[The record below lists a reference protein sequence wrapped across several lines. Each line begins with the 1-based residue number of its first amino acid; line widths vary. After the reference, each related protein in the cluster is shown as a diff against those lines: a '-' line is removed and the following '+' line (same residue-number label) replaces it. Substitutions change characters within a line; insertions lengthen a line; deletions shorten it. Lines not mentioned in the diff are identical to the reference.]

1 VTLSLVR
8 TRAHSPWA
16 ARFLS
21 VLGVLVL
28 TACTPPA
35 PAPVEPPETVV
46 LELLPPEPVEAPR
59 AEPEPVVEDV
69 DPLVARIDEAI
80 AGMDV
85 KTKVAGLMV
94 VTVSGLNPAVH
105 RDFLE
110 RIPTAGF
117 LLGRSNLAGDTFAIR
132 DFIAAVQKG
141 SNFPLVMAVD
151 QEGSPVARI
160 AGDEFPGARVL
171 GATSVEATAE
181 AFLARQKLVD
191 KVGANVNFG
200 VVADVSGGP
209 GAYIDSRSF
218 STDPAVVAQHVV
230 AAVGAQVGEVAQTL
244 KHFPGHG
251 MVLGD
256 SHRSIPRSDIDYD
269 QWRSTH
275 AVPFMAGMGAG
286 AELLM
291 MGHLRVPAISADPA
305 SLSDDWVAIAR
316 KDLGFDGVIITDDL
330 RMLQASGED
339 AYKDPA
345 VVAVAALVAGNDM
358 ILMAV
363 DPGVD
368 PDLSTYDDVLEA
380 LVQAVTEGVVTEE
393 QLNASL
399 VRVLS
404 LRAGLGTP

>member
-1 VTLSLVR
+1 
-8 TRAHSPWA
+8 
-16 ARFLS
+16 
-21 VLGVLVL
+21 
-28 TACTPPA
+28 
-35 PAPVEPPETVV
+35 
-46 LELLPPEPVEAPR
+46 
-59 AEPEPVVEDV
+59 
-69 DPLVARIDEAI
+69 
-80 AGMDV
+80 
-85 KTKVAGLMV
+85 
-94 VTVSGLNPAVH
+94 
-105 RDFLE
+105 
-110 RIPTAGF
+110 
-117 LLGRSNLAGDTFAIR
+117 
-132 DFIAAVQKG
+132 
-141 SNFPLVMAVD
+141 
-151 QEGSPVARI
+151 
-160 AGDEFPGARVL
+160 
-171 GATSVEATAE
+171 
-181 AFLARQKLVD
+181 
-191 KVGANVNFG
+191 
-200 VVADVSGGP
+200 
-209 GAYIDSRSF
+209 
-218 STDPAVVAQHVV
+218 
-230 AAVGAQVGEVAQTL
+230 
-244 KHFPGHG
+244 
-251 MVLGD
+251 
-256 SHRSIPRSDIDYD
+256 
-269 QWRSTH
+269 
-275 AVPFMAGMGAG
+275 VPFMAGVGAG

>member
-1 VTLSLVR
+1 VTLTLVHTR
-8 TRAHSPWA
+8 TLPWA
-16 ARFLS
+16 VRLLS
-21 VLGVLVL
+21 VLGVVML
-28 TACTPPA
+28 TGCTLPTPL
-35 PAPVEPPETVV
+35 PVEPPETVV
-46 LELLPPEPVEAPR
+46 LELLPPEPI
-59 AEPEPVVEDV
+59 EPPLIESEPVIEAV
-69 DPLVARIDEAI
+69 DPLQARIDEAI
-80 AGMDV
+80 ARMDV
-85 KTKVAGLMV
+85 RTKVAGLMV
-94 VTVSGLNPAVH
+94 VTVSGLDPTVH
-105 RDFLE
+105 REFLE
-110 RIPTAGF
+110 RIPVAGF

-132 DFIAAVQKG
+132 DLIAGVQEG
-141 SNFPLVMAVD
+141 SDFPLVMAVD

-218 STDPAVVAQHVV
+218 STDPAVVAEHVV

-251 MVLGD
+251 MASGD
-256 SHRSIPRSDIDYD
+256 SHRSVPRSDIDYD
-269 QWRSTH
+269 QWRQTH
-275 AVPFMAGMGAG
+275 AVPFVAGMRAG
-286 AELLM
+286 AQLLM
-291 MGHLRVPAISADPA
+291 MGHLRAPAISADPA

-316 KDLGFDGVIITDDL
+316 EDLGFKGVIITDDL

-339 AYKDPA
+339 AYADPA
-345 VVAVAALVAGNDM
+345 IVAVAALAAGNDL
-358 ILMAV
+358 ILIAV

-380 LVQAVTEGVVTEE
+380 LVQAVTDGVVSEK

-399 VRVLS
+399 VRVLR